1 MAHIGAYLFAR
12 HLRSEPT
19 SHMLHYR
26 GGRLVRSG
34 RGIAYWFLPIS
45 ASVAEIPCDDRDLTF
60 LFHGR
65 TSDFQD
71 VTTQGVITYRVV
83 DPARVAARVDFSI
96 DVGRGTWLRKPLE
109 QIGQMLSQLA
119 QQFAWDY
126 VSGRELREVLAE
138 GMIAIGERV
147 RAGFAAHAPLA
158 EMGLQIVSVRVAGVA
173 PTAELEKALQTP
185 AREAI
190 QQQADQATFERRAL
204 AVEKERAIQENE
216 LQNRIELAKREEQL
230 IAQQGQNERSQAK
243 EHAEARAIAAEGRAA
258 RDRLRAGATA
268 DGIRTVQ
275 QARVE
280 AEKNRIDAY
289 RDVPVGVL
297 MGLAARRFAGKLER
311 IEHLNL
317 TPDLLAPVLAGL
329 AEAAKARLATKVP
342 AKEVK

>member
-1 MAHIGAYLFAR
+1 
-12 HLRSEPT
+12 
-19 SHMLHYR
+19 
-26 GGRLVRSG
+26 
-34 RGIAYWFLPIS
+34 
-45 ASVAEIPCDDRDLTF
+45 
-60 LFHGR
+60 
-65 TSDFQD
+65 
-71 VTTQGVITYRVV
+71 
-83 DPARVAARVDFSI
+83 
-96 DVGRGTWLRKPLE
+96 
-109 QIGQMLSQLA
+109 
-119 QQFAWDY
+119 
-126 VSGRELREVLAE
+126 
-138 GMIAIGERV
+138 MIAIGDRV

-158 EMGLQIVSVRVAGVA
+158 EIGLQIVSVRVSGVA

-230 IAQQGQNERSQAK
+230 IAQRGQNERSQAR
-243 EHAEARAIAAEGRAA
+243 EHAEARGIAAEARAA

-280 AEKNRIDAY
+280 AERNRIDAY

-297 MGLAARRFAGKLER
+297 MGLAARRFAGKLQR
-311 IEHLNL
+311 IDHLNL

-329 AEAAKARLATKVP
+329 AEAAKARLAGK
-342 AKEVK
+342 AKEAK